1 MMVAVLLGALSLGA
15 CVDDNESA
23 SVTNIRNAKAEQLSA
38 MATLYQAQAEA
49 AASAAAAEA
58 QLKAAEAAYQQAL
71 ADAAAADAAMKEE
84 LLRQAQE
91 KFAFEIQAIEA
102 EYAMKVAKFNS
113 LRAQYEKQ
121 LWANEDAH
129 IQAVYNG
136 YVTAQS
142 AVNTFTQDK
151 MKQQVIKAQLEA
163 AVIPADEAVR
173 QQINNWNTELKQ
185 LQRDLAKLEAMKE
198 AQPSKDEYLT
208 MLDEIERQA
217 YEILNNGARTAIA
230 NETSKKNAFTEAID
244 ELEKGTSYA
253 FVLAANELDDIKGNA
268 LISSYVSEK
277 NNTKFVDEEKI
288 ELAEAERE
296 AYLLKWQNAV
306 ENNGEF
312 TFTNKYDVVS
322 TNVDLATLRMNNA
335 FADALEAADENIEK
349 VTGEEWEVDATTSEV
364 KWGDYQVTIDGKSYY
379 TVNGV
384 KGFIAYYEKAIA
396 DAQKEVK
403 RLETVIAGENA
414 KGDNK
419 DQILID
425 RCESQIA
432 YWEFLIDGTTDPDY
446 LRYDDGQ
453 GYAVYYYLDDDG
465 QEQTYNTYY
474 AIYEEEL
481 SKADDYEIQAQAAL
495 NQFTEAKTEITDLQK
510 EYQAALADFNKAEN
524 QKAYTDAI
532 AALETPAKEYVAAQD
547 AAEEYEDQLA
557 DLGFNADENSPTG
570 LSPLTDET
578 GAYNEIKSLLDGIYD
593 VQSLIDAKNQQIADI
608 TSMIQSST
616 ALGQLVT
623 IVEDAEIRTWN
634 PVTGRYETMGYGV
647 AVVLTQSSGIT
658 LDDAIALTDAQI
670 ALLDAKIEA
679 QQALADKY
687 KAQLDTLLTNG
698 DDNTDTPVEPE
709 TPADD
714 EEQPAA

>member
-113 LRAQYEKQ
+113 LRAWYEKQ

-230 NETSKKNAFTEAID
+230 NETSKKNAFAEAKK
-244 ELEKGTSYA
+244 ELELGTSYA
-253 FVLAANELDDIKGNA
+253 FVLAAQELAGIQRNELLNGY
-268 LISSYVSEK
+268 LSHS
-277 NNTKFVDEEKI
+277 FVEDEDI
-288 ELAEAERE
+288 ELAEAERK
-296 AYLLKWQNAV
+296 AYQLKWQNTV

-349 VTGEEWEVDATTSEV
+349 VTGEEWKVNATTGEV
-364 KWGDYQVTIDGKSYY
+364 TWGDYFVTIDDEFYY

-384 KGFIAYYEKAIA
+384 KGFIAYNEKLIA
-396 DAQKEVK
+396 DAKKEVE
-403 RLETVIAGENA
+403 RLKTVLAGEEA
-414 KGDNK
+414 KGDAAV
-419 DQILID
+419 QTLIE
-425 RCESQIA
+425 RYESQIA
-432 YWEFLIDGTTDPDY
+432 YQENLIDGSVNSEFIEDSSDPDNV
-446 LRYDDGQ
+446 L
-453 GYAVYYYLDDDG
+453 YYYYDNNG
-465 QEQTYNTYY
+465 NKMTYY
-474 AIYEEEL
+474 ANYGYENSL
-481 SKADDYEIQAQAAL
+481 SDADDYEIQAQAAL

-557 DLGFNADENSPTG
+557 DLGFETSEYSTTG
-570 LSPLTDET
+570 LATLADGT
-578 GAYNEIKSLLDGIYD
+578 GAYNEIKSVLDGIHD
-593 VQSLIDAKNQQIADI
+593 VQSLIDEKNQAIANI

-623 IVEDAEIRTWN
+623 IVEDAQINTWN
-634 PVTGRYETMGYGV
+634 PVTERYETIGYGV
-647 AVVLTQSSGIT
+647 AVVLSQSSGIT

-714 EEQPAA
+714 EDQPAA

>member
-113 LRAQYEKQ
+113 LRAWYEKQ

-163 AVIPADEAVR
+163 AVISADEAVR

-244 ELEKGTSYA
+244 EVEKGTSYA
-253 FVLAANELDDIKGNA
+253 FVLAAQELAGIQRNELLNGYPFH
-268 LISSYVSEK
+268 S
-277 NNTKFVDEEKI
+277 FVEDEDI
-288 ELAEAERE
+288 ELAEAERK
-296 AYLLKWQNAV
+296 AYQLKWQNAV

-349 VTGEEWEVDATTSEV
+349 VTGEEWKVNATTGEV
-364 KWGDYQVTIDGKSYY
+364 TWGDYFVTIDDEFYY

-384 KGFIAYYEKAIA
+384 KGFIAYNEKLIA
-396 DAQKEVK
+396 DAKKEVE
-403 RLETVIAGENA
+403 RLKTVLAGEEA
-414 KGDNK
+414 KGDAAV
-419 DQILID
+419 QTLIE
-425 RCESQIA
+425 RYESQIA
-432 YWEFLIDGTTDPDY
+432 YQENLIDGSVNSEFIEDSSDPDNVLCY
-446 LRYDDGQ
+446 YYDDSGNK
-453 GYAVYYYLDDDG
+453 
-465 QEQTYNTYY
+465 TTYY
-474 AIYEEEL
+474 ANYGYENSL
-481 SKADDYEIQAQAAL
+481 SDADDYEIQAQAAL

-557 DLGFNADENSPTG
+557 DLGFETSEYSTTG
-570 LSPLTDET
+570 LAPLADGT
-578 GAYNEIKSLLDGIYD
+578 GAYNEIKSVLDGIHD
-593 VQSLIDAKNQQIADI
+593 VQSLIDEKNQAIAYI

-623 IVEDAEIRTWN
+623 IVEDAEINTWN
-634 PVTGRYETMGYGV
+634 PVTGRYETIGYGV
-647 AVVLTQSSGIT
+647 AVVLSQSSGIT

-714 EEQPAA
+714 EDQPAA

>member
-113 LRAQYEKQ
+113 LRAWYEKQ

-230 NETSKKNAFTEAID
+230 NETSKKNAFAEAKK
-244 ELEKGTSYA
+244 ELELGTSYA
-253 FVLAANELDDIKGNA
+253 FVLAAQELAGIQRNELLNDYHFH
-268 LISSYVSEK
+268 S
-277 NNTKFVDEEKI
+277 FVEDEDI
-288 ELAEAERE
+288 ELAEAERK
-296 AYLLKWQNAV
+296 AYQLKWQNAV

-322 TNVDLATLRMNNA
+322 TNVDLATLHMNNA

-349 VTGEEWEVDATTSEV
+349 VTGEEWKVNATTGEV
-364 KWGDYQVTIDGKSYY
+364 TWGDYFVTIDDEVYY

-384 KGFIAYYEKAIA
+384 KGFIAYNEKLIA
-396 DAQKEVK
+396 DAKKEVE
-403 RLETVIAGENA
+403 RLKTVLAGEEA
-414 KGDNK
+414 KGDAAV
-419 DQILID
+419 QTLIE
-425 RCESQIA
+425 RYESQIA
-432 YWEFLIDGTTDPDY
+432 YQENLIDGSVNSEFIEDSSDPDNVLCY
-446 LRYDDGQ
+446 YYDDSGNKN
-453 GYAVYYYLDDDG
+453 L
-465 QEQTYNTYY
+465 YY
-474 AIYEEEL
+474 ANYGYENSL
-481 SKADDYEIQAQAAL
+481 SDADDYEIRAQAAL

-547 AAEEYEDQLA
+547 AAEEYDEQLA
-557 DLGFNADENSPTG
+557 DLGFTADKNSPTG
-570 LSPLTDET
+570 LSPLPLEEG
-578 GAYNEIKSLLDGIYD
+578 GAYNEIKSVLDGIYD
-593 VQSLIDAKNQQIADI
+593 VQSLIDAKNQQIANI

-616 ALGQLVT
+616 ALGTLVR
-623 IVEDAEIRTWN
+623 IVDDTEIYYWN
-634 PVTGRYETMGYGV
+634 PITGGFTYLTNGIT
-647 AVVLTQSSGIT
+647 VVVGDGDIT
-658 LDDAIALTDAQI
+658 LDDAIALADAQI

-714 EEQPAA
+714 EDQPAA

>member
-49 AASAAAAEA
+49 AASAAAAED

-151 MKQQVIKAQLEA
+151 MEQQVIKAQLEA

-230 NETSKKNAFTEAID
+230 NETSKKNAFTEAKK
-244 ELEKGTSYA
+244 ELELGTSYA
-253 FVLAANELDDIKGNA
+253 FVLAAQELAEIQ
-268 LISSYVSEK
+268 
-277 NNTKFVDEEKI
+277 NNKLLAGYLSHSFVADEDI
-288 ELAEAERE
+288 ELAEAERD

-306 ENNGEF
+306 EDNGEF

-364 KWGDYQVTIDGKSYY
+364 KWGDYYVTIDGKFYY

-384 KGFIAYYEKAIA
+384 KGYIAYYEKAIA
-396 DAQKEVK
+396 DAKKEVE
-403 RLETVIAGENA
+403 RLKTVLAGEEA
-414 KGDNK
+414 KGDAAV
-419 DQILID
+419 QTLIE
-425 RCESQIA
+425 RYESQIA
-432 YWEFLIDGTTDPDY
+432 YQENLIDGSVNSVFIEDSSDPDNILY
-446 LRYDDGQ
+446 YFYDDSGNKN
-453 GYAVYYYLDDDG
+453 VYYANYG
-465 QEQTYNTYY
+465 
-474 AIYEEEL
+474 YENSL
-481 SKADDYEIQAQAAL
+481 SDADDYEIQAQAAL

-557 DLGFNADENSPTG
+557 DLGFETSEYSTTG
-570 LSPLTDET
+570 LTPLADGT
-578 GAYNEIKSLLDGIYD
+578 GAYNEIKSVLDGIYD
-593 VQSLIDAKNQQIADI
+593 VQSLIDAKNQQIANI

-634 PVTGRYETMGYGV
+634 PVTGRYETIGYGV
-647 AVVLTQSSGIT
+647 AVVLTQSGIT
-658 LDDAIALTDAQI
+658 LDDAIAFADAQI

>member
-151 MKQQVIKAQLEA
+151 MEQQVIKAQLEA

-230 NETSKKNAFTEAID
+230 NETSKKNAFTEAKK
-244 ELEKGTSYA
+244 ELELGTSYA
-253 FVLAANELDDIKGNA
+253 FVLAAQELAEIQDNKLLAGYLSHSFVANED
-268 LISSYVSEK
+268 
-277 NNTKFVDEEKI
+277 I
-288 ELAEAERE
+288 ELAEAERD

-306 ENNGEF
+306 EDNGEF

-384 KGFIAYYEKAIA
+384 KGYIAYYEKAIA

-495 NQFTEAKTEITDLQK
+495 NQFTEDKTEITDLQK

-557 DLGFNADENSPTG
+557 DLGFETSEYSTTG
-570 LSPLTDET
+570 LVPLADGT
-578 GAYNEIKSLLDGIYD
+578 GAYNEIKSVLDGIYD
-593 VQSLIDAKNQQIADI
+593 VQSLIDAKNQQIANI

-634 PVTGRYETMGYGV
+634 PVTGRYETIGSGV
-647 AVVLTQSSGIT
+647 AVVLTQSGIT
-658 LDDAIALTDAQI
+658 FDDAIALADAQI